1 MFQQIELLKN
11 IISKYELYD
20 RFMFE
25 IVLVPIIRSSEQ
37 NYLDQKFEKNQ
48 NETCQ
53 RLNNFIGEK
62 EIINQ
67 DEIKWMTVHRTANI
81 INALIFKDYFFE
93 QTNSYN
99 IYGYDFSAE
108 EEESEDI
115 TKSYL
120 SFVRK
125 NSEQKEH
132 DVLKKFYTN
141 IDLKLSS
148 KLKIFSCDMD
158 YMKNVYKSIL
168 FLFRKYKKIFFTSTT
183 KDLSVHSTLFFIC
196 YNSEMIFTVYKNKL
210 KLCSE
215 NHDIINNYA
224 YLYHTTWVTIENL
237 NLL

>member
-62 EIINQ
+62 KIINQ

-125 NSEQKEH
+125 N
-132 DVLKKFYTN
+132 
-141 IDLKLSS
+141 
-148 KLKIFSCDMD
+148 
-158 YMKNVYKSIL
+158 
-168 FLFRKYKKIFFTSTT
+168 
-183 KDLSVHSTLFFIC
+183 
-196 YNSEMIFTVYKNKL
+196 
-210 KLCSE
+210 
-215 NHDIINNYA
+215 
-224 YLYHTTWVTIENL
+224 
-237 NLL
+237 